1 MKTRIKTH
9 GKSFKTPANAYTL
22 DCNGTRH
29 PVRGTIR
36 QYWAPVCSSCNGTG
50 YYDNTDNPVCGACLG
65 TGKA

>member
-9 GKSFKTPANAYTL
+9 GKPFKTPANAYTV

-29 PVRGTIR
+29 AVK
-36 QYWAPVCSSCNGTG
+36 PVCSSCNGTG